1 MLLALILVF
10 FEVVNE
16 SGEAEE
22 LLYESDT
29 WVWIEDLLAAL
40 FHMLPYVLHN
50 LHPIVLP
57 QFPDLLFWYVRHQL
71 LEK

>member
-16 SGEAEE
+16 PREAEE

-50 LHPIVLP
+50 LHPIVLS
-57 QFPDLLFWYVRHQL
+57 QFSDLLFWYVRHQL

>member
-16 SGEAEE
+16 PREAEE

-29 WVWIEDLLAAL
+29 WVWVEHLLAAL

-50 LHPIVLP
+50 LHPIELS
-57 QFPDLLFWYVRHQL
+57 QLSDLLFRYVRH
-71 LEK
+71 